1 MRLLEQVAFRPGIL
15 VHKVMGHGIKGAT
28 GCGAERM
35 GFGRRRKSTAN
46 GILLDIAHAI
56 RELRL
61 GQDLGLVE
69 AFGPHV
75 KLAFRIRLSLHAKGE
90 TSLDEL
96 DGFFKRD
103 IGSRCDECVEMV
115 RHDDERVQ
123 EKFAL

>member
-1 MRLLEQVAFRPGIL
+1 
-15 VHKVMGHGIKGAT
+15 
-28 GCGAERM
+28 M

-69 AFGPHV
+69 AFDPHV
-75 KLAFRIRLSLHAKGE
+75 KLALRIRLSLHAKGE
-90 TSLDEL
+90 TFLDEL

-115 RHDDERVQ
+115 RHNDERVQ